1 MLRTGHAA
9 DTFRQLPFCALRMT
23 KDVQENAAAVGFLL
37 HNQRRSPRPTGIR
50 FARRSDVPIR
60 SASIRRSR
68 GREHQLP
75 LDFQFRNPLA
85 VIEAFV
91 PAWLQIVVF
100 GYLGIVLMQWAMERL
115 SERRGLFLFVI
126 YLAAAVFFT
135 VRAVFLLTAQF

>member
-1 MLRTGHAA
+1 
-9 DTFRQLPFCALRMT
+9 
-23 KDVQENAAAVGFLL
+23 
-37 HNQRRSPRPTGIR
+37 
-50 FARRSDVPIR
+50 
-60 SASIRRSR
+60 
-68 GREHQLP
+68 